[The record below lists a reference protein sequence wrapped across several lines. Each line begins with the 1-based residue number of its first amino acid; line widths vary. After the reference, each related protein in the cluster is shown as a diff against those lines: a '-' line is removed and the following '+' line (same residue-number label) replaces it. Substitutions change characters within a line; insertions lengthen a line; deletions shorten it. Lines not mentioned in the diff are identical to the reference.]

1 LEKVFTQIL
10 LDLKI
15 DFSKTIIERL
25 GGGSLGTNTELTP
38 KDFIRFSKQDFA
50 AKDKKGLI
58 NSLTNAKRAIDC
70 QIDNVLI
77 EFGIEP
83 DSIEKASE
91 SLINEIKLN
100 QKDLPFKL
108 KLVQALGLSP
118 GNLTAK
124 VRNLRHKLEHYYKVP
139 KDIEVEEAIEIAE
152 LFILSIE
159 SKTKIL
165 DDHFVISSANFK
177 HIDTLKELKTKKYDI
192 LNPKHFET
200 QICVN
205 FMPYHKK
212 IEIAPLKELKT
223 LKKINLTAKD
233 SLYYYFIRL
242 VNHLDEQVECE
253 EDLKLLLKHCGH
265 PIPSKNVVMAEYY

>member
-1 LEKVFTQIL
+1 MDKVFTQIL

-25 GGGSLGTNTELTP
+25 GGGSLGTSTELTP
-38 KDFIRFSKQDFA
+38 KDFIKYSKQDFT

-58 NSLTNAKRAIDC
+58 NALTNAKRAIDC
-70 QIDNVLI
+70 QIDNVLT
-77 EFGIEP
+77 EFGINP
-83 DSIEKASE
+83 YKIEKAAE
-91 SLINEIKLN
+91 SLINEIGLN

-124 VRNLRHKLEHYYKVP
+124 VRNLRHKLEHFYKAP
-139 KDIEVEEAIEIAE
+139 TDIEVEEAIEIAE

-165 DDHFVISSANFK
+165 DDNFIISSTNFK
-177 HIDTLKELKTKKYDI
+177 HINTIKDLKTKKYDI

-200 QICVN
+200 QISVN
-205 FMPYHKK
+205 FMSYQKK
-212 IEIAPLKELKT
+212 IEVIPLKELKNIN
-223 LKKINLTAKD
+223 KIILTAND

-242 VNHLDEQVECE
+242 INHLDEQVECE
-253 EDLKLLLKHCGH
+253 EDLKMLLNYCEH
-265 PIPSKNVVMAEYY
+265 PIPTKNVFLAEYY